1 MNTTYYCIGLM
12 SVVYIIVIL
21 FVIIKANGSTEFIIR
36 MLHSVNHQL
45 MIDKME
51 RH

>member
-21 FVIIKANGSTEFIIR
+21 FVIIKANSLTEFIIAGVGD
-36 MLHSVNHQL
+36 LATNCL
-45 MIDKME
+45 NYLI
-51 RH
+51 